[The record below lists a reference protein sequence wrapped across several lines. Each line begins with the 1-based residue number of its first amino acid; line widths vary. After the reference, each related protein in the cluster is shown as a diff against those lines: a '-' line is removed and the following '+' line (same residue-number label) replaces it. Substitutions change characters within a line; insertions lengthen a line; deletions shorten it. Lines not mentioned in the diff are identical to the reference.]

1 MISAFISVRPMCSTP
16 HKKVFHSI
24 YFVYVI
30 EECISF
36 HLVYRLL
43 LMRIVLGWAIFYHK
57 SPELF
62 AWQCFGQMAVEW
74 RRMLL
79 CHITA
84 GRSQKAASAY
94 FASKQ
99 MLHFRLAD
107 HISPARLMLFL
118 VQETSKVGGRYKH
131 KKKGNKVFSETTLKP
146 TSRKYQC
153 HTQHGQGVLLILKHH
168 RQF

>member
-1 MISAFISVRPMCSTP
+1 MREATSPFRVILQYVFLDIFMFREEISQITLDIRIYKRKANVFLPP

-24 YFVYVI
+24 YLVYVI

-84 GRSQKAASAY
+84 RRSQKTTSAY

-107 HISPARLMLFL
+107 HISPARLRLFL
-118 VQETSKVGGRYKH
+118 VQETSKVRGRYKQER
-131 KKKGNKVFSETTLKP
+131 GE
-146 TSRKYQC
+146 
-153 HTQHGQGVLLILKHH
+153 
-168 RQF
+168 